1 MGVGLTV
8 AVFLLVLDKLE
19 RQESEVVAD
28 ESSEFSTAITAQA
41 DVVETR
47 NTSDE
52 AVPPDPASATAED
65 KTQNSF
71 VEATGIDSL
80 EKPSS
85 KLSEADVVQTEN
97 KPDLRVPPDHE
108 FVMADAGLQNS
119 FKEAT
124 GDATPKQRSEAST
137 ASVTQAIVVE
147 AEQKSGIPVPQDT
160 VFATADAQPQNG
172 FEASGMGQWSIDQV
186 ATDDA
191 NRQNSSDTNT
201 FQFWSPFRSA
211 WAAQG
216 FAERLTSAT
225 QVPVEVFNTGPGKYR
240 VAFSYQDETDRL
252 ARIERI
258 ETITGLKLE

>member
-19 RQESEVVAD
+19 RQESEIAAKVFSELSAD
-28 ESSEFSTAITAQA
+28 IVAQA
-41 DVVETR
+41 DVVEIR
-47 NTSDE
+47 NTSEE

-97 KPDLRVPPDHE
+97 KPDLRVLPDHE
-108 FVMADAGLQNS
+108 FVTADAGLQNS
-119 FKEAT
+119 FNDAT
-124 GDATPKQRSEAST
+124 GDATPEQHSEAPT
-137 ASVTQAIVVE
+137 ASVTQAIVAE
-147 AEQKSGIPVPQDT
+147 TEQKSGIPAPQDT
-160 VFATADAQPQNG
+160 VFATADAQQQNG
-172 FEASGMGQWSIDQV
+172 FEASGMDQQSIDQV

-191 NRQNSSDTNT
+191 NRQDSSDTNT

>member
-8 AVFLLVLDKLE
+8 AVFLLVLDKLD
-19 RQESEVVAD
+19 RQESEIV
-28 ESSEFSTAITAQA
+28 AQA
-41 DVVETR
+41 DVVQTGNSSE
-47 NTSDE
+47 E
-52 AVPPDPASATAED
+52 AVPPDPASATTED

-71 VEATGIDSL
+71 VKATGNYSL

-85 KLSEADVVQTEN
+85 KLSEADVVQTE
-97 KPDLRVPPDHE
+97 KKYDARVPADHE
-108 FVMADAGLQNS
+108 FVTADAGLQNS

-124 GDATPKQRSEAST
+124 GDATPEQRSEASA
-137 ASVTQAIVVE
+137 ASVTQTIVVE
-147 AEQKSGIPVPQDT
+147 AEQESGIPVPQDP

-172 FEASGMGQWSIDQV
+172 FEASGMGQRSIDQV

-191 NRQNSSDTNT
+191 NRQDSSNTNT

-240 VAFSYQDETDRL
+240 VAFSYQGETDRL
-252 ARIERI
+252 AQIERI